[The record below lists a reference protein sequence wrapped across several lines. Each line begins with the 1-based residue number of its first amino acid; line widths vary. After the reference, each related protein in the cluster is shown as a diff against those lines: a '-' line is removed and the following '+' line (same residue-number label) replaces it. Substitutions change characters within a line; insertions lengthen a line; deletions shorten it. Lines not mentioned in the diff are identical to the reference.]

1 MPAIVL
7 KTLIKEDINVV
18 FDLAKS
24 IDLHMLSTEQTNE
37 KAIAGKTSGLIE
49 LGEFVTW
56 RAKHFGVYQTLTTK
70 ITVLEK
76 PRLFVDEQTKG
87 IFKSFRHEHLF
98 EETEKG
104 TLMVDKFEYESPLGF
119 LGRLMDWL
127 IIKNYMID
135 FLKKRNMTIKRVA
148 ETNGIQKR
156 KK

>member
-135 FLKKRNMTIKRVA
+135 FLKKRNLTIKRVA

>member
-98 EETEKG
+98 EETEKS

-135 FLKKRNMTIKRVA
+135 FLKKRNLTIKRVA

>member
-7 KTLIKEDINVV
+7 KTLIKEDIKVV
-18 FDLAKS
+18 FDLARS

-135 FLKKRNMTIKRVA
+135 FLKKRNLTIKRVA

>member
-7 KTLIKEDINVV
+7 KTLIKEDIKVV
-18 FDLAKS
+18 FDLARS

-98 EETEKG
+98 EETEKS

>member
-7 KTLIKEDINVV
+7 KTLIKEDIKVV
-18 FDLAKS
+18 FDLARS

-98 EETEKG
+98 EETEKS

-135 FLKKRNMTIKRVA
+135 FLKKRNLTIKRVA

>member
-7 KTLIKEDINVV
+7 KTLIKEDIKVV
-18 FDLAKS
+18 FDLARS

-98 EETEKG
+98 EETEKS

-135 FLKKRNMTIKRVA
+135 FLKKRNLTIKRVA
-148 ETNGIQKR
+148 ETNGIQNR

>member
-1 MPAIVL
+1 M
-7 KTLIKEDINVV
+7 
-18 FDLAKS
+18 
-24 IDLHMLSTEQTNE
+24 
-37 KAIAGKTSGLIE
+37 
-49 LGEFVTW
+49 
-56 RAKHFGVYQTLTTK
+56 
-70 ITVLEK
+70 
-76 PRLFVDEQTKG
+76 FVDEQTKG

>member
-1 MPAIVL
+1 M
-7 KTLIKEDINVV
+7 
-18 FDLAKS
+18 
-24 IDLHMLSTEQTNE
+24 
-37 KAIAGKTSGLIE
+37 
-49 LGEFVTW
+49 
-56 RAKHFGVYQTLTTK
+56 
-70 ITVLEK
+70 
-76 PRLFVDEQTKG
+76 FVDEQTKG

-98 EETEKG
+98 EETEKS

>member
-7 KTLIKEDINVV
+7 KTLIKEDIKVV
-18 FDLAKS
+18 FDLARS